1 MPMAQVRL
9 GSPDLLAH
17 RAKWTFLESA
27 FPLTSPATELA
38 LAKKGEALMDR
49 TSLRQA
55 LLEIL
60 EDEKGEKVENLEDA
74 VKLREEVGLDSVDVI
89 TMVMAIQTRF
99 HIDLETTELQKI
111 ATVGDLLDL
120 MQAKLARA
128 ARPAA

>member
-1 MPMAQVRL
+1 
-9 GSPDLLAH
+9 
-17 RAKWTFLESA
+17 
-27 FPLTSPATELA
+27 
-38 LAKKGEALMDR
+38 MDR

-60 EDEKGEKVENLEDA
+60 EDEKGEKVENLEDT

-99 HIDLETTELQKI
+99 RIDLETAELQKV

-128 ARPAA
+128 AKPAA

>member
-1 MPMAQVRL
+1 MLASAKMDFPEIGFPANVR
-9 GSPDLLAH
+9 
-17 RAKWTFLESA
+17 
-27 FPLTSPATELA
+27 ATELA

-60 EDEKGEKVENLEDA
+60 EDEKGEKVENLEDT

-99 HIDLETTELQKI
+99 RIDLETAELQQI

-128 ARPAA
+128 AKPAA